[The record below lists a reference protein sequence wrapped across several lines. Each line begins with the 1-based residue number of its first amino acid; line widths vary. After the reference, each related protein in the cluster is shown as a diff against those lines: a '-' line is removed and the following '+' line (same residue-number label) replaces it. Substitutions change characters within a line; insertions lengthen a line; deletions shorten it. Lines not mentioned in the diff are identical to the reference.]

1 MINDYSVL
9 LGEDD
14 LITAKCIKSNIEQKG
29 FRIINIVESGEELIK
44 SALYE
49 CPSLIITDIS
59 LKGQLDGIEALARVS
74 EIREIPYIFITG
86 YVDNVSLIKS
96 YNLHPYYTFLKPID
110 MNALNKSVEKMF
122 ETAEN
127 VTSYYLG

>member
-1 MINDYSVL
+1 MVNDYSVL

-14 LITAKCIKSNIEQKG
+14 LITAKCIKSSIEKKD
-29 FRIINIVESGEELIK
+29 FKVIHIVETGEDLIR

-59 LKGQLDGIEALARVS
+59 LRGQLDGIEAMARIS

-86 YVDNVSLIKS
+86 YADFISLIKS
-96 YNLHPYYTFLKPID
+96 YNLHPYNTFLKPFDI
-110 MNALNKSVEKMF
+110 NVLNKTIEEMF
-122 ETAEN
+122 KTTEN

>member
-1 MINDYSVL
+1 MVNDYSVL

-14 LITAKCIKSNIEQKG
+14 LITAKCIKSNIEHKG
-29 FRIINIVESGEELIK
+29 FKVIHIVESGEELIK

-59 LKGQLDGIEALARVS
+59 LKGQLDGIEAMARVS

-86 YVDNVSLIKS
+86 YVDNISLIKS
-96 YNLHPYYTFLKPID
+96 YNLRPYYTFLKPFD
-110 MNALNKSVEKMF
+110 MSVLNKTVEEMF
-122 ETAEN
+122 ETTED

>member
-1 MINDYSVL
+1 MVNDYSVL

-14 LITAKCIKSNIEQKG
+14 LITAKCIKSNIEQNG
-29 FRIINIVESGEELIK
+29 FRVINIVESGEELIK

-59 LKGQLDGIEALARVS
+59 LKGQLDGIEVMARVS

-86 YVDNVSLIKS
+86 YVDNISLIKS
-96 YNLHPYYTFLKPID
+96 YNLRPYNTFLKPFDI
-110 MNALNKSVEKMF
+110 NLLNKTIEEIFDTTES
-122 ETAEN
+122 

>member
-1 MINDYSVL
+1 MVNDYSVL

-14 LITAKCIKSNIEQKG
+14 LITAKCIKSNIEQNG
-29 FRIINIVESGEELIK
+29 FRVINIVESGEELIK

-59 LKGQLDGIEALARVS
+59 LKGQLDGIEVMARVS

-86 YVDNVSLIKS
+86 YVDNISLIKS
-96 YNLHPYYTFLKPID
+96 YNLHPCNTFLKPFDI
-110 MNALNKSVEKMF
+110 NLLNKTVEKIF
-122 ETAEN
+122 DTTES

>member
-1 MINDYSVL
+1 MVNDYSVL

-14 LITAKCIKSNIEQKG
+14 LITAKSIKSNIEQKG
-29 FRIINIVESGEELIK
+29 FRVINIVESGEELIK

-59 LKGQLDGIEALARVS
+59 LKGQLDGIEAMARVS

-86 YVDNVSLIKS
+86 YADYISLIKS
-96 YNLHPYYTFLKPID
+96 YHLHPYYTFLKPFD
-110 MNALNKSVEKMF
+110 MSALNKTVEGMF
-122 ETAEN
+122 ETTED